1 MKYITRNYH
10 SSLRKRIVMLLVST
24 LPAAAFAQ
32 GIVGSWKG
40 VLDVGG
46 AKLNLVFHI
55 KGDKSVTMDSPDQG
69 AMGIPTTVKCF
80 AADSLCVEMEA
91 MNVVYSGKL
100 VGDEIKGTF
109 SQMGYSFPL
118 NLKKGEV
125 KINRPQ
131 TPLPPFPY
139 QTKEVS
145 FENKGTDPLTGK
157 PSAAGGAKLAGT
169 LTLPEGFKKG
179 MPVVLM
185 VTGSGQQNRDEE
197 LMGHKPFLVIADW
210 LARHGIASLRYDDR
224 GVEQSTGDADK
235 ATTYDNMLDALAG
248 IEFLK
253 NTKEFGKIGV
263 LGHSEGGTIGY
274 MLAAKGKADFVVS
287 LAGPALRGDSILL
300 MQNRDILKKAGL
312 DDENI
317 NKYVEALRRIFQ
329 YKTSGNKLRFASK
342 PEALLPMLTAD
353 INLPEQLR
361 QNLLETMK
369 QLDGAWLDY
378 FISYEPAE
386 DLKQTKCPVMLLGG
400 DRDTQVRAKENI
412 SAAKALLPKNSKSLF
427 KEYPNANH
435 LFQPSTN
442 GMPLEYGRIETTIQ
456 EEVLK
461 DIATWIQSVAK

>member
-1 MKYITRNYH
+1 
-10 SSLRKRIVMLLVST
+10 
-24 LPAAAFAQ
+24 
-32 GIVGSWKG
+32 
-40 VLDVGG
+40 
-46 AKLNLVFHI
+46 
-55 KGDKSVTMDSPDQG
+55 MDSPDQG
-69 AMGIPTTVKCF
+69 AMGIPTTVKYL
-80 AADSLCVEMEA
+80 AADSLCIEMEA
-91 MNVVYSGKL
+91 MKVVYSGKL
-100 VGDEIKGTF
+100 VGDEINGTF

-125 KINRPQ
+125 KLNRPQ
-131 TPLPPFPY
+131 TPQPPFPY

-145 FENKGTDPLTGK
+145 FENKGTDQKTGK
-157 PSAAGGAKLAGT
+157 PSAAGGALLTGT

-185 VTGSGQQNRDEE
+185 VTGSGQQDRDEK

-210 LARHGIASLRYDDR
+210 LARNGIATLRYDDR
-224 GVEQSTGDADK
+224 GVGQSTGDAAK

-253 NTKEFGKIGV
+253 KTKEFGKIGV

-317 NKYVEALRRIFQ
+317 NKYGEALHRIFQ
-329 YKTSGNKLRFASK
+329 YKASGKNFRFAST
-342 PEALLPMLTAD
+342 PEVLLPMLTFD

-361 QNLLETMK
+361 ANLLETMK
-369 QLDGAWLDY
+369 QVDSVWLDY
-378 FISYEPAE
+378 FISYDPAN
-386 DLKQTKCPVMLLGG
+386 DLRQTKCPVMLLGG
-400 DRDTQVRAKENI
+400 SYDTQVRAKENI
-412 SAAKALLPKNSKSLF
+412 SAAKSLLPKNAKSLF

-442 GMPLEYGRIETTIQ
+442 GIPLEYGKIETTIK

-461 DIATWIQSVAK
+461 DIAAWIKSVAK

>member
-1 MKYITRNYH
+1 MKYITRNQH
-10 SSLRKRIVMLLVST
+10 SSLRKRFVTLLVAS
-24 LPAAAFAQ
+24 LPVATFAQ

-55 KGDKSVTMDSPDQG
+55 NADKTVTMDSPDQG
-69 AMGIPTTVKCF
+69 AMGIPTAVKYF

-100 VGDEIKGTF
+100 VGEEIKGTF

-139 QTKEVS
+139 QTKEVA
-145 FENKGTDPLTGK
+145 FENKGIDPQTGK
-157 PSAAGGAKLAGT
+157 LSAAGGAKLAGT

-224 GVEQSTGDADK
+224 GVEQSTGDAAK

-248 IEFLK
+248 IDFLK
-253 NTKEFGKIGV
+253 TAKEFGKIGV

-369 QLDGAWLDY
+369 QLDDEWLDY
-378 FISYEPAE
+378 FISYNPAD
-386 DLKQTKCPVMLLGG
+386 DLRQTKCPVMLLGG

-412 SAAKALLPKNSKSLF
+412 SAAKSLLPKNSKNLF

-435 LFQPSTN
+435 LLQPSTN

-456 EEVLK
+456 EDVLK
-461 DIATWIQSVAK
+461 DIFTWIQSVAK

>member
-1 MKYITRNYH
+1 MKYTTRNLH
-10 SSLRKRIVMLLVST
+10 SPLRKKAIILLVSL
-24 LPAAAFAQ
+24 LPVASFAQ

-40 VLDVGG
+40 VLDAGQ

-55 KGDKSVTMDSPDQG
+55 NNEKTITMDSPDQG
-69 AMGIPTTVKCF
+69 AMGIPTTVKYF

-100 VGDEIKGTF
+100 VGDEINGVF

-118 NLKKGEV
+118 NLKRGEV
-125 KINRPQ
+125 KLNRPQ
-131 TPLPPFPY
+131 TPQPPFPY
-139 QTKEVS
+139 QTKEVT
-145 FENKGTDPLTGK
+145 FENKGNDPKTGK
-157 PSAAGGAKLAGT
+157 PSAAGGARLAGT
-169 LTLPEGFKKG
+169 LTLPEGFIKG

-224 GVEQSTGDADK
+224 GVGQSTGDADK
-235 ATTYDNMLDALAG
+235 ATTHDNMLDALAG
-248 IEFLK
+248 IDFLK
-253 NTKEFGKIGV
+253 NMKEFGKIGV

-300 MQNRDILKKAGL
+300 MQNRDILQKAGL
-312 DDENI
+312 DDVNI

-378 FISYEPAE
+378 FLSYDPAE
-386 DLKQTKCPVMLLGG
+386 DLRRTKCPVMLLGG

-412 SAAKALLPKNSKSLF
+412 SAAKSLLPKNSKNLF

-442 GMPLEYGRIETTIQ
+442 GMPLEYGKIETTIL
-456 EEVLK
+456 EDVLK
-461 DIATWIQSVAK
+461 DIAKWINEVAK

>member
-1 MKYITRNYH
+1 MKYTLFNLRSLSRRKVVTLFL
-10 SSLRKRIVMLLVST
+10 SSLSVVS
-24 LPAAAFAQ
+24 FAQ
-32 GIVGSWKG
+32 DLTGSWKG
-40 VLDVGG
+40 VLDAGL
-46 AKLNLVFHI
+46 AKLNLVFHFN
-55 KGDKSVTMDSPDQG
+55 GDKTVTMDSPDQG
-69 AMGIPTTVKCF
+69 AMGIPTTVKYLS
-80 AADSLCVEMEA
+80 ADSLCVEMEA

-125 KINRPQ
+125 KLNRPQ

-139 QTKEVS
+139 ETKEVS
-145 FENKGTDPLTGK
+145 FENNGIDPQTGK
-157 PSAAGGAKLAGT
+157 PLAAGTARLAGT
-169 LTLPEGFKKG
+169 LTLPKGVKKG

-185 VTGSGQQNRDEE
+185 VSGSGQQNRDEE
-197 LMGHKPFLVIADW
+197 LMGDKPFLVIADW

-224 GVEQSTGDADK
+224 GVGQSTGDDSK

-248 IEFLK
+248 MDFLK
-253 NTKEFGKIGV
+253 KTKEFGKIGV

-300 MQNRDILKKAGL
+300 MQNRDILKMAGL

-317 NKYVEALRRIFQ
+317 NKYGEALRRIFQ
-329 YKTSGNKLRFASK
+329 YKSSGSKLRFASK
-342 PEALLPMLTAD
+342 PEALLPMLTSD

-378 FISYEPAE
+378 FISFDPAE
-386 DLKQTKCPVMLLGG
+386 ALRQTKCPVMLLGG
-400 DRDTQVRAKENI
+400 DRDTQVRAKENL
-412 SAAKALLPKNSKSLF
+412 SAAKSLLPKNAKNLF

-442 GMPLEYGRIETTIQ
+442 GMPLEYGKIETTIL
-456 EEVLK
+456 EDVLK
-461 DIATWIQSVAK
+461 DIASWIQSVAK

>member
-1 MKYITRNYH
+1 MKYTTRNLH
-10 SSLRKRIVMLLVST
+10 SSLRKRFVT
-24 LPAAAFAQ
+24 LILSSLPVATFAQ

-40 VLDVGG
+40 MLDVGG
-46 AKLNLVFHI
+46 AKLNLVFHMNS
-55 KGDKSVTMDSPDQG
+55 DKTVTMDSPDQG
-69 AMGIPTTVKCF
+69 AMGIPTTVKYLS
-80 AADSLCVEMEA
+80 ADSLCVEMEA

-100 VGDEIKGTF
+100 IGDEIKGTF

-125 KINRPQ
+125 KLNRPQ

-145 FENKGTDPLTGK
+145 FENKGIDPQTGK
-157 PSAAGGAKLAGT
+157 PTAAGGARLAGT
-169 LTLPEGFKKG
+169 LTYPEGFKKG
-179 MPVVLM
+179 MPVVLL

-224 GVEQSTGDADK
+224 GVEPSTGDDTK

-248 IEFLK
+248 IDFLK
-253 NTKEFGKIGV
+253 TTKEFGKIGV

-274 MLAAKGKADFVVS
+274 MLAARGKADFVVS

-317 NKYVEALRRIFQ
+317 GKYVEALRRIFQ

-361 QNLLETMK
+361 QNLIETMK
-369 QLDGAWLDY
+369 QLDGAWLNY
-378 FISYEPAE
+378 FISYDPSA
-386 DLKQTKCPVMLLGG
+386 DLRQTKCPVMLLGG
-400 DRDTQVRAKENI
+400 SYDTQVRANENI
-412 SAAKALLPKNSKSLF
+412 SAAKALLPKNGKSLF
-427 KEYPNANH
+427 KEYPDANH

-442 GMPLEYGRIETTIQ
+442 GMPLEYGRIETTIL
-456 EEVLK
+456 EDVLK
-461 DIATWIQSVAK
+461 DISTWIQSVAK